1 MVKMPDTYSIYEEGI
16 GCKFEIYN
24 HTYNPQQFN
33 LYVGGPS
40 EQDVYIGATLRITGM
55 CEPGTYS
62 TTYYVNPM
70 VNGYYSGFN
79 TPIRVSLIIEEK

>member
-33 LYVGGPS
+33 LFVGGPS

-55 CEPGTYS
+55 CEPETYIY
-62 TTYYVNPM
+62 TRQKRPTA
-70 VNGYYSGFN
+70 FF
-79 TPIRVSLIIEEK
+79 SLRG